1 MNPSIVEVGA
11 PKFVKVPFKVALDEA
26 TPVARFVVTDGK
38 VCPVVKVCCVPVA
51 VPDAFVANAWK

>member
-1 MNPSIVEVGA
+1 MKPSIVEVGA
-11 PKFVKVPFKVALDEA
+11 PKDTNVPWSVAVVEA
-26 TPVARFVVTDGK
+26 IPVAAFVVTTGN